1 MINLLELYLKLSGL
15 VIIGCILGRKL
26 PHSVPT
32 GLGKFLFWIGVPI
45 GIVTFLRKADL
56 SGAIWIA
63 PAVAYAAILLGAFF
77 AWIGIKWQSSFTYTV
92 PKSPTQGSF
101 ILSAMIVNTGFLGYP
116 ITLAVHGTQYFA
128 WALFYDLLGSL
139 FGAWGLGALIAA
151 RFGGKATNFWQ
162 STKVILINPALWSFG
177 FGLLF
182 RQVKIPLSA
191 EFILEKLAWG
201 IVTLSLLLMGMRLSN
216 LKSLQNLPQAAISI
230 IIKMLLVPLI
240 LSVTFRFLGLTGTSA
255 KVILLQTAMP
265 PAFSTLIIAE
275 NFNLDKDLAVTTVAA
290 GTAMLLL
297 TLPMW
302 LWLF

>member
-1 MINLLELYLKLSGL
+1 MGEWFGMDVRKWKSYFKNTGRTWPIQGSVILSGMGGKSGL
-15 VIIGCILGRKL
+15 IGDEISLE
-26 PHSVPT
+26 
-32 GLGKFLFWIGVPI
+32 
-45 GIVTFLRKADL
+45 
-56 SGAIWIA
+56 
-63 PAVAYAAILLGAFF
+63 
-77 AWIGIKWQSSFTYTV
+77 
-92 PKSPTQGSF
+92 
-101 ILSAMIVNTGFLGYP
+101 
-116 ITLAVHGTQYFA
+116 VHGTQYFA
-128 WALFYDLLGSL
+128 WALLYDLLGTL
-139 FGAWGLGALIAA
+139 FGAWGLGAVIAA

-182 RQVKIPLSA
+182 RQVQISPSA

-240 LSVTFRFLGLTGTSA
+240 FGIIFRLLGLTGTSA

-297 TLPMW
+297 TLPLW
-302 LWLF
+302 LWIF